1 MTWWLFVAAAI
12 LLAIERV
19 AYASIW
25 TYPSGF
31 RARCAALPILR
42 LRNPVE
48 AVREIFLV
56 GKVLQVAVFAAWI
69 CLHNDGSLWP
79 SGGGRLATAVGAVAI
94 IVGQALNIGVFLRLG
109 TTGVFYGSRFGCD
122 VPWCR
127 GFPFSIV
134 SHPQYVGT
142 VLSIWGLF
150 LIMRFPHDDWYLL
163 PALET
168 VYYGLGARFE
178 QDERREQPFE
188 SPLEHA

>member
-1 MTWWLFVAAAI
+1 MTWWLFIAAGF
-12 LLAIERV
+12 LLGIERI
-19 AYASIW
+19 AYALIW
-25 TYPSGF
+25 RYPERF
-31 RARCAALPILR
+31 RAWCVASVAGRFR
-42 LRNPVE
+42 EPVDT
-48 AVREIFLV
+48 VRDIFLIC
-56 GKVLQVAVFAAWI
+56 KVLQIALFAAWI
-69 CLHNDGSLWP
+69 YLHNDGSLWP
-79 SGGGRLATAVGAVAI
+79 SGGGLLATAAGAVAI
-94 IVGQALNIGVFLRLG
+94 VVGQALNVGVFLRLG

-122 VPWCR
+122 VAWCR

-150 LIMRFPHDDWYLL
+150 LIMRFPHPDWYLL

-178 QDERREQPFE
+178 QDERREQSFD